1 MHWWNFQK
9 KNWNWRILIFGS
21 ENGGHLCSQFTPRAK
36 AAIALPP
43 KQTPRVS
50 SKPSRV
56 LCAALLKYK
65 PAVNSIPRR
74 RRMPRRSSQEA
85 RSTVCRFCLVR
96 RRRSVPPLLQWWSA
110 TTPLLTLI
118 RSSGKLMDSEI
129 AMNFRGEVSWF
140 VTGSDLGVVPIFLWE
155 GLGSESIADLKVED
169 RVHLYCSWLLTDL
182 HFHLVLSRN
191 RNICIQS
198 HRSCLLQYRRF
209 LASRVKCKDPSLS
222 LFLLLLEQYI
232 RDLCNKDAGQVTRE
246 KGQSEFPV

>member
-1 MHWWNFQK
+1 VGICVH
-9 KNWNWRILIFGS
+9 S
-21 ENGGHLCSQFTPRAK
+21 SHLAPKPQLLSRQNKPRASPRNLPESF
-36 AAIALPP
+36 ALPSLNTSLP
-43 KQTPRVS
+43 
-50 SKPSRV
+50 
-56 LCAALLKYK
+56 
-65 PAVNSIPRR
+65 SIPFHAAAGCLAAR
-74 RRMPRRSSQEA
+74 P

-96 RRRSVPPLLQWWSA
+96 RRRSAPPLPQWWSV

-118 RSSGKLMDSEI
+118 RSSGKLMNSEI

-198 HRSCLLQYRRF
+198 HRSCLLQYRWF
-209 LASRVKCKDPSLS
+209 LASIVKCKDPSLS